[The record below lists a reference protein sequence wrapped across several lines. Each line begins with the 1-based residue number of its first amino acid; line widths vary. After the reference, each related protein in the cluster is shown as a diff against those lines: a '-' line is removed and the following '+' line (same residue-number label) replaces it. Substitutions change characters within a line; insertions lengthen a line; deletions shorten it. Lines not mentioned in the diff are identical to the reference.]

1 VGTLTV
7 VGIGADGWIGLS
19 ESARHALVSAEVLI
33 GSERQLSLLPP
44 TDAEP
49 VAWPSPLLP
58 AIPGLLEA
66 HSGRRICVLACGD
79 PMFFGIGVTLTK
91 LLGTTQVQVIP
102 HPSSLSLACARLGWA
117 VESVDVLSTLGRP
130 LTGLVT
136 ALQPG
141 KRLLVLSEDGE
152 SPAAVASLLTE
163 RGFGGSALTVL
174 EQLGGPDERR
184 LEGDARSWSHADID
198 ALNVIAI
205 ECVADA
211 DVRLLPRV
219 PGLPDDAYDHD
230 GQLTKREVRALTLS
244 RLAPLPGQ
252 LLWDVGA
259 GSGSV
264 GIEWVR
270 SDPACRAIAIE
281 RDPQRADRISSN
293 SAALDASGVQ
303 VVRGE
308 APTAL
313 AGLERPDA
321 VFIGGGLTV
330 AGVVEACWAGLRT
343 GGRLV
348 ANAVTI
354 ESEAALAR
362 WYRELGGDLGRIE
375 ISRASPVG
383 GFTGWRPAMP
393 VTQWVACKS

>member
-1 VGTLTV
+1 MLTV
-7 VGIGADGWIGLS
+7 VGIGADGWVGLS
-19 ESARHALVSAEVLI
+19 ESARRALASAEVLI
-33 GSERQLSLLPP
+33 GSERQLSLSPP
-44 TDAEP
+44 TDAER

-58 AIPGLLEA
+58 AILGLLEA
-66 HSGRRICVLACGD
+66 YQGRRICVLASGD
-79 PMFFGIGVTLTK
+79 PMFYGIGVTMTK
-91 LLGTTQVQVIP
+91 LLGTERVQVIP

-117 VESVDVLSTLGRP
+117 VESVDVVSVVGRP
-130 LTGLVT
+130 LTSLLA
-136 ALQPG
+136 ALRPG

-152 SPAAVASLLTE
+152 SPAAVAALLIAH
-163 RGFGGSALTVL
+163 GFGGSALTVL
-174 EQLGGPDERR
+174 EQLGGPAERR
-184 LEGDARSWSHADID
+184 LEGAAGSWSRSGID
-198 ALNVIAI
+198 DLNVVAI

-211 DVRLLPRV
+211 DMRLLSRV

-259 GSGSV
+259 GSGSI

-270 SDPACRAIAIE
+270 SDAACRAIAIE
-281 RDPQRADRISSN
+281 RDQQRADRISSN
-293 SAALDASGVQ
+293 SVALGAAGVQ
-303 VVRGE
+303 LVRGE
-308 APTAL
+308 APAAL
-313 AGLERPDA
+313 DGLERPDA

-348 ANAVTI
+348 ANAVTV

-362 WYRELGGDLGRIE
+362 WYGELGGELGRIE

-393 VTQWVACKS
+393 VTQWVVVKT